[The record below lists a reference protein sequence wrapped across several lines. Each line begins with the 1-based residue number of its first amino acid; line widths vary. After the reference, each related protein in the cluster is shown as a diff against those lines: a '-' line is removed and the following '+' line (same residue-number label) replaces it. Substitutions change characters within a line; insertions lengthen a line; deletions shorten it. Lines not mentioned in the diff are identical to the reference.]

1 MNFSFSVS
9 DLASPGAFAG
19 QISLLHENAS
29 AGIDTARTQTAAS
42 AGKCEPLRRALL
54 ASSGALFEDSW
65 GSQMKCDL
73 MGSTSAA
80 RTFQLAYN
88 KYLGR
93 RNVLPQPNSTSGSS
107 VPHWIAGA
115 RYRQSYKASRSASAR
130 YSTDSETASI
140 PLSARKS
147 VPALADGA
155 KRGNVPG
162 VRAFLPS
169 GAAALTIRGLARLT
183 GAETDAQRIACGIA
197 GGPVFESPSGSG
209 RRHGEN
215 PSSASLVLPPVA
227 RALCRDV
234 YRLIQF

>member
-1 MNFSFSVS
+1 LAIVRSMNFSFSVS

-19 QISLLHENAS
+19 QISLLRENAS

-107 VPHWIAGA
+107 APHWIACA

-130 YSTDSETASI
+130 YSTDSEISSI
-140 PLSARKS
+140 PLSAGNPFQRLPTAPNEAMS
-147 VPALADGA
+147 PACAPFSPAVP
-155 KRGNVPG
+155 
-162 VRAFLPS
+162 LPS
-169 GAAALTIRGLARLT
+169 LP
-183 GAETDAQRIACGIA
+183 A
-197 GGPVFESPSGSG
+197 G
-209 RRHGEN
+209 
-215 PSSASLVLPPVA
+215 
-227 RALCRDV
+227 
-234 YRLIQF
+234 